1 MPAHGE
7 WLRPVFKCSRRRV
20 AQAAASGANVIRHPF
35 VSSWVITTRAEIWA
49 RCSGCPRVG
58 VCWGLGG
65 RPPPAYFGWDFV
77 HVRAGTTARR
87 FPSPCNVFSQKTP
100 RRGAVNAQSSL
111 HPSTTLRSCSQAN
124 RRRRLPLYDL
134 LRTDY
139 GDEDP
144 LRAQERDEED
154 SFWRQVLFCV

>member
-1 MPAHGE
+1 MGCRLVAVSVKIGGN
-7 WLRPVFKCSRRRV
+7 RRLPI
-20 AQAAASGANVIRHPF
+20 GKEN
-35 VSSWVITTRAEIWA
+35 
-49 RCSGCPRVG
+49 
-58 VCWGLGG
+58 
-65 RPPPAYFGWDFV
+65 
-77 HVRAGTTARR
+77 TA
-87 FPSPCNVFSQKTP
+87 
-100 RRGAVNAQSSL
+100 
-111 HPSTTLRSCSQAN
+111 LRSCSQAN